1 MATVW
6 FGFDRQVVQSFSGA
20 SWAPKEC
27 EMTKRIAAL
36 IVALLAAGCG
46 GSDEHA
52 DGALKSARQ
61 MRATGVAMTTQSAT
75 ATVTADMTLDW
86 AEYSFPDDFP
96 KAIGMQFP
104 AVFYDGVTYNARLY
118 AGAWGERYLGITP
131 DGRIFGLG
139 DFTGGTLMQ
148 FNDIDYWAP
157 QVLASQCSISPESC
171 LNSVP
176 VAHAGPLQNVTKGML
191 VTLNGGA
198 STDANGDPMTFLWSL
213 TTKPTGS
220 AAALSNPTSAR
231 PDFTADVSG
240 IYVASLV
247 VSDGKAS
254 SAPVAVTVKSVDVNA
269 FDNVGAGSYYS
280 TVLKSNGTVWTWG
293 YNMYGSLGDGSPT
306 GSPDWFRSIPAA
318 VPELTGVIAVSVAVE
333 RTMALKSDGSVVAWG
348 GGIDTTPVALRGLAN
363 VIQVSGGG
371 GCSYGLALKSDGT
384 VVTLLPTSLGGFVP
398 EPVQGLTGVV
408 QVSAGCLFS
417 LALKADGTVVAWGS
431 YAGGVL
437 ADGTVVG
444 SDSPIPVV
452 GLSGVAKVV
461 ATPYAEHALALK
473 SDGTVW
479 SWGGNGS
486 GQLGNGTLVARWTPQ
501 AVQGLTDVVSVAA
514 GNAHSAAVKSDG
526 TVMAWGANGLG
537 QLGDGTRQ
545 LRTLPVPL
553 LGINDVAT
561 IAVGNF
567 HTIATKADGTVW
579 GWGYNQHGQLGIG
592 TNNPAV
598 VVSPRAVLGAFNL
611 GN

>member
-1 MATVW
+1 M
-6 FGFDRQVVQSFSGA
+6 
-20 SWAPKEC
+20 
-27 EMTKRIAAL
+27 
-36 IVALLAAGCG
+36 
-46 GSDEHA
+46 
-52 DGALKSARQ
+52 
-61 MRATGVAMTTQSAT
+61 
-75 ATVTADMTLDW
+75 
-86 AEYSFPDDFP
+86 
-96 KAIGMQFP
+96 
-104 AVFYDGVTYNARLY
+104 
-118 AGAWGERYLGITP
+118 
-131 DGRIFGLG
+131 
-139 DFTGGTLMQ
+139 
-148 FNDIDYWAP
+148 
-157 QVLASQCSISPESC
+157 
-171 LNSVP
+171 
-176 VAHAGPLQNVTKGML
+176 
-191 VTLNGGA
+191 
-198 STDANGDPMTFLWSL
+198 
-213 TTKPTGS
+213 
-220 AAALSNPTSAR
+220 
-231 PDFTADVSG
+231 
-240 IYVASLV
+240 
-247 VSDGKAS
+247 
-254 SAPVAVTVKSVDVNA
+254 
-269 FDNVGAGSYYS
+269 
-280 TVLKSNGTVWTWG
+280 
-293 YNMYGSLGDGSPT
+293 
-306 GSPDWFRSIPAA
+306 
-318 VPELTGVIAVSVAVE
+318 
-333 RTMALKSDGSVVAWG
+333 
-348 GGIDTTPVALRGLAN
+348 
-363 VIQVSGGG
+363 
-371 GCSYGLALKSDGT
+371 
-384 VVTLLPTSLGGFVP
+384 
-398 EPVQGLTGVV
+398 
-408 QVSAGCLFS
+408 SAGCLFS

-461 ATPYAEHALALK
+461 ATPYGEHALALK